1 MMGWQPSPLSSFG
14 LSSDNLGG
22 GAFAVALEIYGYH
35 RDIQEF
41 ILSLGPH
48 LTL

>member
-22 GAFAVALEIYGYH
+22 GAFAVALEIM
-35 RDIQEF
+35 DIIE
-41 ILSLGPH
+41 ISENSSCHWALI
-48 LTL
+48 